1 MSEPEKVFVHSP
13 YVPYDPGVA
22 LYDTEGWNGGGDAEA
37 WEYTG
42 WRDEVM
48 SWKESCYIHGHLNP
62 SPTYVLRGPDA
73 LRFLTDFCV
82 NSFAK
87 FPVGSSKHAIMCND
101 EGNIMVHGMLLRLGD
116 EEFISYWLSPWL
128 PYLLMKHGEGYDVQ
142 GEDLT
147 GQVFLFQ
154 IAGPRSLEVL
164 EAASGDNLH
173 DIRFLRHRPSTVDG
187 RDVNVIRIGM
197 AGTLAY
203 ELHGA
208 LEDALPV
215 YRKVLEAGEAYGIK
229 RLGVRAYMLNHTEDG
244 FPQSYYHFPVAW
256 WQDEEFLG
264 FMKQFGGLAQIGM
277 RLRGSVGDDLESRYR
292 TPVELGWEHM
302 VKFDHDFPG
311 RAVLEP
317 EVANPSR
324 RQVTLVWNKDDVVDV
339 YRSQFEPGEAV
350 HADGPPEPLR
360 LRGGRRGAS
369 PHALR
374 RPRAERRRRRRS
386 ASPSGRAQSWYY
398 REMLS
403 LATLD
408 TAYAELGT
416 EVFVLWG
423 EPGTRQ
429 KKIRAVVSRFPY
441 LNENRNEDV
450 DVDTIPVAAGSAA

>member
-173 DIRFLRHRPSTVDG
+173 DIRFLRHRPSTV
-187 RDVNVIRIGM
+187 
-197 AGTLAY
+197 T
-203 ELHGA
+203 GA
-208 LEDALPV
+208 TSTSS
-215 YRKVLEAGEAYGIK
+215 G
-229 RLGVRAYMLNHTEDG
+229 
-244 FPQSYYHFPVAW
+244 SAW
-256 WQDEEFLG
+256 
-264 FMKQFGGLAQIGM
+264 
-277 RLRGSVGDDLESRYR
+277 
-292 TPVELGWEHM
+292 
-302 VKFDHDFPG
+302 PG
-311 RAVLEP
+311 RSPTSCTARWRTRCP
-317 EVANPSR
+317 STARCSR
-324 RQVTLVWNKDDVVDV
+324 RARRTASSASGSARTCSTTPRTAS
-339 YRSQFEPGEAV
+339 RSPTTTS
-350 HADGPPEPLR
+350 PSP
-360 LRGGRRGAS
+360 GGRTRS
-369 PHALR
+369 S
-374 RPRAERRRRRRS
+374 S
-386 ASPSGRAQSWYY
+386 AS
-398 REMLS
+398 
-403 LATLD
+403 
-408 TAYAELGT
+408 
-416 EVFVLWG
+416 
-423 EPGTRQ
+423 
-429 KKIRAVVSRFPY
+429 
-441 LNENRNEDV
+441 
-450 DVDTIPVAAGSAA
+450 

>member
-82 NSFAK
+82 NSFAT

-164 EAASGDNLH
+164 EAATGDNLH

-215 YRKVLEAGEAYGIK
+215 YRKVLEAGDAEHHHTLYADHE
-229 RLGVRAYMLNHTEDG
+229 LN
-244 FPQSYYHFPVAW
+244 
-256 WQDEEFLG
+256 
-264 FMKQFGGLAQIGM
+264 
-277 RLRGSVGDDLESRYR
+277 
-292 TPVELGWEHM
+292 
-302 VKFDHDFPG
+302 
-311 RAVLEP
+311 
-317 EVANPSR
+317 
-324 RQVTLVWNKDDVVDV
+324 
-339 YRSQFEPGEAV
+339 
-350 HADGPPEPLR
+350 ADGDII
-360 LRGGRRGAS
+360 GQS
-369 PHALR
+369 
-374 RPRAERRRRRRS
+374 
-386 ASPSGRAQSWYY
+386 SGRAQSWYY

-408 TAYAELGT
+408 TAYVALGT

-450 DVDTIPVAAGSAA
+450 DVDTIPAGAVSAARRAP